1 MAKKL
6 IVDKKVRGVAYKSID
21 VATNRNTSLYSM
33 RIVEYRLKNMW
44 KMYGTTQINNQNS

>member
-6 IVDKKVRGVAYKSID
+6 TVYKKIRRVAYKSID
-21 VATNRNTSLYSM
+21 VVTKKNTSLYST

-44 KMYGTTQINNQNS
+44 KMYRTTQINNQNS